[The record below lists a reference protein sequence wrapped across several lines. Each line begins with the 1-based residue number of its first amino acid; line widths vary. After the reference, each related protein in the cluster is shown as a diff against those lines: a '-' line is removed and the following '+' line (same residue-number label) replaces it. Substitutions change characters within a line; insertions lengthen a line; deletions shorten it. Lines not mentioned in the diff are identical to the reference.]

1 MQVNRTWAIVG
12 KITPDDIE
20 WLSRSKLPHVLP
32 TKSTDDE
39 WLLTFSPYSY
49 KRQTQWEPLEIVTTG
64 PKQEMWLK
72 LYFADRAI
80 ITKEEIVCE
89 YDFNNKRR
97 RNHI

>member
-12 KITPDDIE
+12 EFTNDDIE
-20 WLSRSKLPHVLP
+20 WLSRSKLRYVLP
-32 TKSTDDE
+32 TMST
-39 WLLTFSPYSY
+39 LSNFSPYSF
-49 KRQTQWEPLEIVTTG
+49 KRMTQWEPLEIVTTG

-80 ITKEEIVCE
+80 ITKEEIVYE